1 MRKFMVLIGSLF
13 VLLGIAAESLY
24 VISARVAYN
33 GVTISA
39 NIYMVTGLLLLI
51 VGLVLALSG
60 ARIPKIRVSQ
70 F

>member
-1 MRKFMVLIGSLF
+1 MRKFMVLVGSLF

-24 VISARVAYN
+24 VISARVAYS
-33 GVTISA
+33 GVSISA
-39 NIYMVTGLLLLI
+39 NTYMITGLFLLI
-51 VGLVLALSG
+51 VGLILTLSG

>member
-1 MRKFMVLIGSLF
+1 MRKFMVLVGSLF

-24 VISARVAYN
+24 IISARVAYN
-33 GVTISA
+33 GVSISA
-39 NIYMVTGLLLLI
+39 NTYMVTGLFLLVIGLI
-51 VGLVLALSG
+51 LTLSG

>member
-1 MRKFMVLIGSLF
+1 MRKLMVLIGSLF

-24 VISARVAYN
+24 IISARVAYQ

-39 NIYMVTGLLLLI
+39 NTYMVSGLFLLI
-51 VGLVLALSG
+51 IGLILTLSG
-60 ARIPKIRVSQ
+60 ARISKIRVSQ

>member
-13 VLLGIAAESLY
+13 VLLGIAVESLY

-33 GVTISA
+33 GVTVSA
-39 NIYMVTGLLLLI
+39 NTYMVTGLFLLI
-51 VGLVLALSG
+51 IGLILTLSG
-60 ARIPKIRVSQ
+60 ARIPRIRVSQ

>member
-1 MRKFMVLIGSLF
+1 MRKFMVLVGSLF

-33 GVTISA
+33 GVSISA
-39 NIYMVTGLLLLI
+39 NTYMVTGLFLLVIGLI
-51 VGLVLALSG
+51 LTLSG

-70 F
+70 Y

>member
-1 MRKFMVLIGSLF
+1 MVLIGSLF

-24 VISARVAYN
+24 VISARVAYK
-33 GVTISA
+33 GITISA
-39 NIYMVTGLLLLI
+39 NTYMITGLFLLI
-51 VGLVLALSG
+51 VGLVLTLSG

>member
-1 MRKFMVLIGSLF
+1 MVLIGSLF

-24 VISARVAYN
+24 VISARVAYE

-39 NIYMVTGLLLLI
+39 NTYMVSGLLLLI
-51 VGLVLALSG
+51 IGLILTLSG
-60 ARIPKIRVSQ
+60 ARIPKVRVPH

>member
-1 MRKFMVLIGSLF
+1 MVLIGSLF

-24 VISARVAYN
+24 VISARVAYE

-39 NIYMVTGLLLLI
+39 NTYMVSGLLLLI
-51 VGLVLALSG
+51 TGLILTLSG
-60 ARIPKIRVSQ
+60 ARIPKVRVPQ